1 MSTSN
6 LPIPDSIPDLSAASL
21 PDVSALT
28 DRQGYVPDVAL
39 IERLANELFAGVP
52 GQLSAYSPALGSAT
66 APNTPDLAFPLTGGD
81 PLDLHLNTQSKAAPQ
96 IPVNNSW
103 APGADFAIAPNLD
116 TRYPGEALLRDLL
129 KDNAK
134 EHPKITGATLY
145 FLEEAA
151 RTNQGSSRSLS
162 PSQADIGSVTGFNPA
177 SPTGQIATSAH
188 PAFDVLSV
196 RRDFPILKE
205 LVNGRPLAWL
215 DNAATTQK
223 PQSVIDRLTY
233 FYQHENSNIHRAA
246 HEIAARATDAYE
258 GARDKIADFIHA
270 SSSKEVIFV
279 RGTTEA
285 INLVA
290 QSWGRKNIGKDDEII
305 ISWLEHHA
313 NIVPWQM
320 LCAETGAK
328 LRVIPVDDDGQVL
341 LEEYERLLNSHT
353 KLVSF
358 TQVSNAL
365 GTVTPAKQMIE
376 MAHRYGARV
385 LLDGAQSVSH
395 MRADVQYL
403 DCDFFVFS
411 GHKVFGPTGI
421 GALYGK
427 PDVLAD
433 MPAWQGGGN
442 MIEDVTFEQTRY
454 HPAPNKFE
462 AGTGNIADAVGL
474 GAAIDYVQK
483 IGIDNINR
491 YEHELLVYAMKALG
505 SVPGLHLIGTAPDKT
520 SVLSFVLAGYQTT
533 EVGDALN
540 REGIAVRTGHHC
552 AQPILRRF
560 GLEAT
565 VRPSLAFYNTYEEI
579 DRLVGVV
586 KQLTRK

>member
-1 MSTSN
+1 VDT
-6 LPIPDSIPDLSAASL
+6 
-21 PDVSALT
+21 
-28 DRQGYVPDVAL
+28 AL
-39 IERLANELFAGVP
+39 IERLANELFAGAS
-52 GQLSAYSPALGSAT
+52 GALSGATPSLGSAMPPRN
-66 APNTPDLAFPLTGGD
+66 ADLAIPLTGGD
-81 PLDLHLNTQSKAAPQ
+81 PLDLHLDTPRTHTPQ
-96 IPVNNSW
+96 LPVSHDW
-103 APGADFAIAPNLD
+103 APGADFAVAPNLD
-116 TRYPGEALLRDLL
+116 TSYPGEDVLRDLL

-134 EHPKITGATLY
+134 EHPKMTGASFY
-145 FLEEAA
+145 FLDEAA
-151 RTNQGSSRSLS
+151 RFKQSDASVGAASNKVGQSTTRQVGGGIDTAASSNRQQAGSYNGD
-162 PSQADIGSVTGFNPA
+162 PAASQI
-177 SPTGQIATSAH
+177 ITSGH
-188 PAFDVLSV
+188 PAFDVLAV

-223 PQSVIDRLTY
+223 PQSVIDRLSY
-233 FYQHENSNIHRAA
+233 FYEHENSNIHRAA
-246 HEIAARATDAYE
+246 HELAARATDAYE
-258 GARDKIADFIHA
+258 GARDKIANFLNA
-270 SSSKEVIFV
+270 SSSSEIVFV

-290 QSWGRKNIGKDDEII
+290 KSWGKKHIGEGDEIL
-305 ISWLEHHA
+305 ISHLEHHA

-320 LCAETGAK
+320 LCAETGAV
-328 LRVIPVDDDGQVL
+328 LRVAPVDDDGQVL
-341 LEEYERLLNSHT
+341 LNEYERLLNSRT

-376 MAHRYGARV
+376 MAHRYGAKV

-395 MRADVQYL
+395 LRADVQYL

-427 PDVLAD
+427 PEVLEN
-433 MPAWQGGGN
+433 MPPWQGGGN
-442 MIEDVTFEQTRY
+442 MIEDVTIEKTRY
-454 HPAPNKFE
+454 HPAPGKFE

-483 IGIDNINR
+483 LGIDNICR
-491 YEHELLVYAMKALG
+491 YEHELLVYAMKELR
-505 SVPGLHLIGTAPDKT
+505 SVPGLRLIGTAPDKT
-520 SVLSFVLAGYQTT
+520 SVLSFVLEGYQTT
-533 EVGDALN
+533 EVGEALN
-540 REGIAVRTGHHC
+540 KEGIAVRTGHHC

-565 VRPSLAFYNTYEEI
+565 VRPSLAFYNTHEEI
-579 DRLVGVV
+579 DRLVNVV
-586 KQLTRK
+586 RNLSRK